1 MPPAPQP
8 HTSWQCAHQAQAMAT
23 TDFCH
28 LHFLV
33 ISCCW
38 NNTKWFPLCV
48 LMCMIHVCI
57 VYLYG
62 MCMHALMC
70 ECGYPCVEFRGRL
83 GCWPLASASRQVLF
97 VTHSCVRLTGWKA
110 SRMILSSHSISSMV
124 LGAYTH
130 VQYITW
136 CWEHIH
142 TQLYEDAGI
151 HTQIFTLGQQA
162 NALLM
167 RHLPI
172 SRMTSWSV
180 IFFIPHF
187 LASTLFFHLY
197 SWIIILR
204 FINVVICYEWFIH
217 FYCWVK
223 IHSMEIVY
231 VFLDWLAFM
240 LFPFE
245 TSFN

>member
-1 MPPAPQP
+1 
-8 HTSWQCAHQAQAMAT
+8 
-23 TDFCH
+23 
-28 LHFLV
+28 
-33 ISCCW
+33 
-38 NNTKWFPLCV
+38 
-48 LMCMIHVCI
+48 MCMIHVCI

-83 GCWPLASASRQVLF
+83 GCWSLASALRQVPF

-162 NALLM
+162 NALL
-167 RHLPI
+167 
-172 SRMTSWSV
+172 T
-180 IFFIPHF
+180 
-187 LASTLFFHLY
+187 
-197 SWIIILR
+197 
-204 FINVVICYEWFIH
+204 
-217 FYCWVK
+217 
-223 IHSMEIVY
+223 
-231 VFLDWLAFM
+231 
-240 LFPFE
+240 E
-245 TSFN
+245 TSSHLQNDFLKCNFLHSTFSCINIIFPSL